1 MSRDI
6 LDAMTVLAKEKGIA
20 PEKLRLALEDALLSA
35 YKKQPDR
42 AKYARVELDPET
54 ADFRVIELI
63 IPERLEAHLIVET
76 IDEGTTY
83 DPETGEMVEPQD
95 PEIDPAKFEEY
106 KDQITEQDV
115 TPGDFGRIAAQTAK
129 QVILQRIRE
138 AERDMMFEEYRD
150 RVGELITG
158 IVQQSDSR
166 YTLVQLRERVEALLP
181 KSEQVEGERY
191 DHSQRVKAVIKE
203 VSPSTKGPSIIVS
216 RRDPELIKKLFEL
229 EVPEIADGLVE
240 IANVAREPGY
250 RSKIAVVSHADG
262 VDPVGACVGPR
273 GSRVRMVVSELR
285 GEKIDIIPY
294 NDEPARFVAKAL
306 SPARVREVLVDDD
319 GKQATVIVPDDQL
332 SLAIGREGQNAR
344 LAARLTGWRIDI
356 KSESEFAAEEQESGY
371 EEEETQGRC
380 AAVMSTGRR
389 CPNAALPG
397 SRYCGLDSH
406 QALANQ
412 PTDEI
417 ARRRGRLARTRARPS
432 RADAGADGVVVARR
446 GARPRTRCRRPPSRR
461 RPHSRRAAAL
471 RGLRHAGG
479 EGRSAARRARRRAR
493 RGRPRAAPPG
503 PRRLR
508 LRPRVRGARAAA
520 RRLPALVSL
529 GGASRS
535 RPRKLNR
542 LMAKVR
548 VHELAKAHDMSSQD
562 VLAKLRARRHRGQGA
577 RLGRRRRP
585 GDGRDRGPAAA
596 DQRRRQGGRQ
606 GRRAAAAAGPDDPPR
621 PAAAARDLRPPAAVR
636 AAREPGR
643 QARAGQRRP
652 AARAAPRAA
661 AAAARRP
668 PPRRPPAA
676 DGTRSRRRARQA
688 APDALV
694 AVGRARARRARPR
707 WPAPRRHR
715 LAGLAP
721 HARPAAAAAAP
732 PAPRAPP
739 PRHVRRHGR
748 PARRG
753 GRDAHRSRSRELRL
767 DRQGHRRVDGRA
779 RCPRSSRSS

>member
-6 LDAMTVLAKEKGIA
+6 LDAMTALAKEKGIA

-35 YKKQPDR
+35 YKKQPDS

-83 DPETGEMVEPQD
+83 DPETGDMIEPTD

-106 KDQITEQDV
+106 KDQIEEQDV

-181 KSEQVEGERY
+181 KSEQVDGERY
-191 DHSQRVKAVIKE
+191 DHSQRIKAVIKE

-356 KSESEFAAEEQESGY
+356 KSETEFAAEEQEQGY

-389 CPNAALPG
+389 CPNAALPS

-406 QALANQ
+406 QALAHL
-412 PTDEI
+412 PTDE
-417 ARRRGRLARTRARPS
+417 L
-432 RADAGADGVVVARR
+432 ADAEA
-446 GARPRTRCRRPPSRR
+446 PS
-461 RPHSRRAAAL
+461 
-471 RGLRHAGG
+471 
-479 EGRSAARRARRRAR
+479 
-493 RGRPRAAPPG
+493 
-503 PRRLR
+503 
-508 LRPRVRGARAAA
+508 
-520 RRLPALVSL
+520 
-529 GGASRS
+529 
-535 RPRKLNR
+535 
-542 LMAKVR
+542 
-548 VHELAKAHDMSSQD
+548 
-562 VLAKLRARRHRGQGA
+562 
-577 RLGRRRRP
+577 
-585 GDGRDRGPAAA
+585 
-596 DQRRRQGGRQ
+596 
-606 GRRAAAAAGPDDPPR
+606 
-621 PAAAARDLRPPAAVR
+621 
-636 AAREPGR
+636 
-643 QARAGQRRP
+643 
-652 AARAAPRAA
+652 
-661 AAAARRP
+661 
-668 PPRRPPAA
+668 
-676 DGTRSRRRARQA
+676 
-688 APDALV
+688 
-694 AVGRARARRARPR
+694 
-707 WPAPRRHR
+707 
-715 LAGLAP
+715 
-721 HARPAAAAAAP
+721 
-732 PAPRAPP
+732 
-739 PRHVRRHGR
+739 
-748 PARRG
+748 
-753 GRDAHRSRSRELRL
+753 
-767 DRQGHRRVDGRA
+767 
-779 RCPRSSRSS
+779 